1 MDLRSS
7 LLSWKISS
15 PWSSRLSENRPGTS
29 PSKLSALL
37 QISLSNRLWKALLP
51 SVTETLPPLSLC
63 LSNGKPLQ
71 NQSHPQNI
79 SNGLPKSKNLPM
91 PDDTTCPFFCAAGC
105 PPIIEDT
112 FPWFQNVL
120 HFPGVFLWLVHQ
132 FHHSDSISSQPESD
146 TWLAKALPHGKIS
159 CSKEWPKWG
168 STINLSYVVKYHF

>member
-29 PSKLSALL
+29 PSKLSAPF

-112 FPWFQNVL
+112 LPDSRMFFTFQVSS
-120 HFPGVFLWLVHQ
+120 
-132 FHHSDSISSQPESD
+132 SDWSIN
-146 TWLAKALPHGKIS
+146 
-159 CSKEWPKWG
+159 
-168 STINLSYVVKYHF
+168 STIVIPLVANPRVTRG